1 LNYTIPKN
9 RQEAIE
15 IFDKLVDNTINQPVD
30 IIITKYYMFIG
41 ALTECSDEEFKKH
54 IKYIN
59 CRSIICELCKYN
71 NATEWC
77 GHASSCAKVTKELFS
92 KRWNE

>member
-41 ALTECSDEEFKKH
+41 ALTECSDEEFSQQTSNETVLACKMCEDQLDNMT
-54 IKYIN
+54 N
-59 CRSIICELCKYN
+59 CFSCANSCH
-71 NATEWC
+71 NAT
-77 GHASSCAKVTKELFS
+77 KKIFS